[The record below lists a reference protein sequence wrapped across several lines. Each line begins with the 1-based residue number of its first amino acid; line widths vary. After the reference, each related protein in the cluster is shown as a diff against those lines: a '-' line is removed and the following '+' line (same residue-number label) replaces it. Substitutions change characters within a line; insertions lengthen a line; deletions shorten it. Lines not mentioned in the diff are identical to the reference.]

1 MNSKKIIIIF
11 LFILAAGGAVA
22 QNAGSSAIQTA
33 TLSLADVVGVDVV
46 SGGGNGGNGGSS
58 AVEMPIHGVNALANG
73 IESPQLEIKL
83 RSTSAFDVSIS
94 ASANTFS
101 YTGPSTSGTNMN
113 VSDVLNVMITENN
126 TGGSVSSGFTE
137 YQSVNGTTQKSIITS
152 GQPGE
157 RAFSFKY
164 KALPDFNYPAGTYT
178 TDIVYTITKR

>member
-1 MNSKKIIIIF
+1 MNSKKIVIVF
-11 LFILAAGGAVA
+11 LFILFAGAAVA
-22 QNAGSSAIQTA
+22 QHAGSSATHTA
-33 TLSLADVVGVDVV
+33 NLSLADVVGVDVV
-46 SGGGNGGNGGSS
+46 SGGGGNGGS
-58 AVEMPIHGVNALANG
+58 AVEMPIHGVSALANG

-126 TGGSVSSGFTE
+126 TGGSVSSGFTQ

-164 KALPDFNYPAGTYT
+164 KALPEFNYPAGTYT

>member
-1 MNSKKIIIIF
+1 MNSKKIFIVF
-11 LFILAAGGAVA
+11 LFILSAGTAVA
-22 QNAGSSAIQTA
+22 QHASSSATNTA
-33 TLSLADVVGVDVV
+33 NLSLADVVGVDVV
-46 SGGGNGGNGGSS
+46 SGGGGNGGGN
-58 AVEMPIHGVNALANG
+58 AVEMPIHGVSALANG
-73 IESPQLEIKL
+73 IESPPLEIKL
-83 RSTSAFDVSIS
+83 KSTSAFDVSIS
-94 ASANTFS
+94 ASSNTFS

-126 TGGSVSSGFTE
+126 TGGSISSGFTQ

-164 KALPDFNYPAGTYT
+164 KALPEFNYPAGTYT